1 MVNLSLNELK
11 QIAKMRRIK
20 NYKIMSKERLLSA
33 LDESNESSGNV
44 NNFNNARIKKIRED
58 FNELRHRFSKS
69 KINEFKR
76 SLYNIK
82 NQENLSALE
91 IKETKKSLDK
101 LKKSLLS
108 LKKYHYYDDAEYKG
122 IRDIRNL
129 FGEIDEDYYKPIK
142 TKSVFNGNRIEYES
156 RGDKNLSIKKYLDMI
171 RPYLHDMINDH
182 KTPMRSR
189 VHSRD
194 KEIDY
199 GTQFGGWKIQLTIQI
214 NFISS
219 KDSAETCTMYTKSDN
234 VEIMLGSKTDDI
246 ITECFDSLLQKY
258 QKKLEETL
266 RGSEFIPDSVDL
278 LYYHLQ
284 KNKFKNR
291 RIIHKVS

>member
-1 MVNLSLNELK
+1 
-11 QIAKMRRIK
+11 
-20 NYKIMSKERLLSA
+20 
-33 LDESNESSGNV
+33 
-44 NNFNNARIKKIRED
+44 
-58 FNELRHRFSKS
+58 
-69 KINEFKR
+69 
-76 SLYNIK
+76 
-82 NQENLSALE
+82 
-91 IKETKKSLDK
+91 
-101 LKKSLLS
+101 
-108 LKKYHYYDDAEYKG
+108 
-122 IRDIRNL
+122 
-129 FGEIDEDYYKPIK
+129 
-142 TKSVFNGNRIEYES
+142 
-156 RGDKNLSIKKYLDMI
+156 
-171 RPYLHDMINDH
+171 MINDH
-182 KTPMRSR
+182 KTPMRLR

-194 KEIDY
+194 KVIDY
-199 GTQFGGWKIQLTIQI
+199 GTQFGEWKIQLTIQI
-214 NFISS
+214 NSISS

>member
-20 NYKIMSKERLLSA
+20 NYKNMSKERLLSA

-142 TKSVFNGNRIEYES
+142 TKSVFNGNLIEYES

-234 VEIMLGSKTDDI
+234 VEIMIGSKTDDI